1 MELATKVSIFAG
13 CQALMLF
20 MAIHAYN
27 NIRLNKKAYLVREAL
42 VAVEDSAW
50 RRLLHSRDDGSL
62 RLLTSLDFASFER
75 LYADLFT
82 FEEIASELAR
92 RNGRRS
98 LLTLKDKLG
107 VYLFYIGSRM
117 TESEIGMLF
126 GVLQCTVSQALRY
139 VVPLVSERMVDNPM
153 ARIAFPTEA
162 EMHDYAE
169 MVMQR
174 EPDAEDV
181 MGFLDGCAM
190 PIHCSWEDNP
200 SYHSDYHGTTCV
212 NNVFL
217 FSPAGT
223 ILYAAFNYP
232 GRWHDSRVA
241 TKLVEVVKAKIGRYK
256 VCVDQGFRRTGDL
269 YGTFVGPISK
279 KRKRALEP
287 HYRRILVGE
296 SNRYVR
302 LRQASEWGMRVL
314 QGTYTRLKSILP
326 ADHEFRRLLLHGIL
340 LMHNYRTNCLGCN
353 QIRTVFDAEYERVI
367 QVGNYDRI
375 QRYFLQDDDN

>member
-139 VVPLVSERMVDNPM
+139 IVPLVSERMVDNPM

-256 VCVDQGFRRTGDL
+256 
-269 YGTFVGPISK
+269 Y
-279 KRKRALEP
+279 ALIRDSGELVICTALLWAL
-287 HYRRILVGE
+287 YRR
-296 SNRYVR
+296 N
-302 LRQASEWGMRVL
+302 ASEHWNPIIAAFSSENRTDMCVYGRRPNGACVFYRARTLVSSPFCLRITSSVVYSCM
-314 QGTYTRLKSILP
+314 
-326 ADHEFRRLLLHGIL
+326 EFS
-340 LMHNYRTNCLGCN
+340 
-353 QIRTVFDAEYERVI
+353 
-367 QVGNYDRI
+367 
-375 QRYFLQDDDN
+375 